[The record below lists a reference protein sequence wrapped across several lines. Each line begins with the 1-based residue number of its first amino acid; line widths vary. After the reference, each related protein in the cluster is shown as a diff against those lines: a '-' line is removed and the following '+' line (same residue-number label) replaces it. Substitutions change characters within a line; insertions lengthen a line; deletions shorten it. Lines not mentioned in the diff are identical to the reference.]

1 MPGAVT
7 IKLTTNKFPA
17 LAARLPQVV
26 GDICETSAKAIEAD
40 AKTSMAQ
47 PKHGRIYDVGGVAP
61 HQASAPGESP
71 AIDTGLLANI
81 QTEADGRPTRWV
93 TYTTA
98 EYAAAL
104 EFGSPTLGI
113 APRPF
118 FTPAAERERPH
129 FIRALRDLE
138 SGLA

>member
-17 LAARLPQVV
+17 LAARLPQAV
-26 GDICETSAKAIEAD
+26 GDICEASAKAIGLD
-40 AKTSMAQ
+40 ATISMAQ
-47 PKHGRIYDVGGVAP
+47 PKHGRIYTTPEGKA

-71 AIDTGLLANI
+71 AIDTGLLAAI
-81 QTEADGRPTRWV
+81 QTEADGPTRWV

-98 EYAAAL
+98 EYGAAL
-104 EFGSPTLGI
+104 EYGSPTLGI
-113 APRPF
+113 LPRPF

-129 FIRALRDLE
+129 FIRALENLE
-138 SGLA
+138 GRL